1 MVSLSKKVDYALI
14 SLAHLVSNQDRVA
27 SAREIAQLHR
37 LPLPLVMNILKRLHQ
52 QGVLSS
58 TRGVKGGYQI
68 AIDLDELSLAQLIEI
83 VEAEHEARRPLRLSL
98 LPPVQ
103 GLQFRLMRLLRQLR
117 VTDLVKPGRRIDV
130 PSELVRVAKEHVP
143 APLKLPA

>member
-1 MVSLSKKVDYALI
+1 MISLSKKVDYALI
-14 SLAHLVSNQDRVA
+14 SLAHLVSNPDRVA
-27 SAREIAQLHR
+27 SAREIGQLHG
-37 LPLPLVMNILKRLHQ
+37 LPVPLVMNILKRLHQ

-83 VEAEHEARRPLRLSL
+83 VEAEHEPRRPMRLSL

-103 GLQFRLMRLLRQLR
+103 GLQFRLMRLLRQLC

-130 PSELVRVAKEHVP
+130 PLELVRVAKEQTP
-143 APLKLPA
+143 APVKLPA